1 MGFIHSYRL
10 FFLMSLFS
18 ILGSFIFYQFSISN
32 FLLGGYGILFSFV
45 MYSIYSYIIYSHN
58 IVKSKQEI
66 LIETITL
73 FSIFLFP
80 LLAYGFV
87 VLDGI
92 YGALFILVLFAFLQ
106 LFNFV
111 RNWSDGVNHSKG
123 FPLIL
128 HGLLF
133 PFVLFNIEYFNL
145 NFQEGIMVSYFILTS
160 MLSISSYNFI
170 RYQGGLFESNNEEE
184 SDEDIINSIPTI
196 GSKSHKSTSIK
207 EENNDNETSLKEQ
220 GKSKNKGV
228 HFFKLLP
235 PISREYDID
244 LTAKDEEDE
253 NNNSDGLEQNEKN
266 LVHTNKAEDGD
277 NSELEENLDAEDEK
291 FFNSLNKL

>member
-1 MGFIHSYRL
+1 MGFIQSYRL
-10 FFLMSLFS
+10 FFLMSLFA
-18 ILGSFIFYQFSISN
+18 ILGSFIFYQFSLAN
-32 FLLGGYGILFSFV
+32 FVLGAYAILFSFV
-45 MYSIYSYIIYSHN
+45 MYSIYSFIIYSYN

-92 YGALFILVLFAFLQ
+92 FGALFILVLFAFLQ

-111 RNWSDGVNHSKG
+111 RNWSEGVNHSKG

-128 HGLLF
+128 HGLFF
-133 PFVLFNIEYFNL
+133 PVVLFSIEYFNL
-145 NFQEGIMVSYFILTS
+145 NFKEGIMVLYFIITS

-170 RYQGGLFESNNEEE
+170 RYQGGLFESDEEK
-184 SDEDIINSIPTI
+184 SDEEVINSIPTI
-196 GSKSHKSTSIK
+196 GSKSDKSTSLT
-207 EENNDNETSLKEQ
+207 EDNSNNETSLKDLR
-220 GKSKNKGV
+220 KSRSRGV
-228 HFFKLLP
+228 HFFKLIP
-235 PISREYDID
+235 PISREYEID

-253 NNNSDGLEQNEKN
+253 DSPEE
-266 LVHTNKAEDGD
+266 VYESNKDSVDYENRSNDD
-277 NSELEENLDAEDEK
+277 YEENIDAEDEK